1 VDALLGGGASASVA
15 DVRAFGQVERV
26 DNGFRL
32 VLNMGIGS
40 TPSSRVFEARTCE
53 ELAGAAAIAIAL
65 LARSSVDSASSPPA
79 GDSTAEGSPPPTE
92 QPPPAAPVAQSQD
105 PAITKKEPEAESA
118 SSPSSPLQLVID
130 APVGVAVWGSLPSVG
145 FGIGAAA
152 GLRWRALRITA
163 GGEWWH
169 PQTNQVSGFDTRF
182 RLQSGRAQAC
192 LTQAVHDFEWG
203 PCLGATVQRL
213 FGEGTKSPDPRIE
226 APVFKANS
234 RSALW
239 ISGAAGLFASL
250 ATPGFAHLRF
260 FGQAS
265 VLISPSRPRFT
276 VNQLGPVHE
285 PGLAAPRLELGTEW
299 IF

>member
-1 VDALLGGGASASVA
+1 MKASGSLAGLLVLGWASALAAQPSPRLALLWSAPPGCPSGENVQARVDALLGGGASASVA

-79 GDSTAEGSPPPTE
+79 GDSTAEGSPPPTK

-169 PQTNQVSGFDTRF
+169 
-182 RLQSGRAQAC
+182 
-192 LTQAVHDFEWG
+192 
-203 PCLGATVQRL
+203 
-213 FGEGTKSPDPRIE
+213 
-226 APVFKANS
+226 
-234 RSALW
+234 
-239 ISGAAGLFASL
+239 
-250 ATPGFAHLRF
+250 
-260 FGQAS
+260 
-265 VLISPSRPRFT
+265 
-276 VNQLGPVHE
+276 
-285 PGLAAPRLELGTEW
+285 
-299 IF
+299 